1 MGEEKLANK
10 ILIGTRFFER
20 KPDKIKIIEEF
31 ARQALLC
38 GTSVLIAV
46 NIKEDKTGAINNP
59 QLKVPGVDIFGV
71 NPWGKFIPAL
81 NTLVYKSR
89 NSGAE
94 FLLLASAEMRFTP
107 AHFSQLQSFID
118 KDTLVVG
125 AVLPGHDFQEGERP
139 GNGRTVPWNTLS
151 IWNLDYLSRTGF
163 PLISDALAD
172 GKNAG
177 VEEVSTIALLQKIY
191 PFLTAKLVKLTGITR
206 EIKYWDE
213 ERLQRYQIELANRIS
228 CPEAQMKVFNI
239 PAPKIIHINAQK

>member
-1 MGEEKLANK
+1 MGAEKLENK
-10 ILIGTRFFER
+10 IFIGTRFFEK

-31 ARQALLC
+31 ANQALLS
-38 GTSVLIAV
+38 GTPLLVAV

-59 QLKVPGVDIFGV
+59 KLKIPGVQVFGV

-81 NTLVYKSR
+81 NTLVSKAKA
-89 NSGAE
+89 NGAD
-94 FLLLASAEMRFTP
+94 FLLLASSEMRFTP
-107 AHFSQLQSFID
+107 HHLYQLQTFMD

-125 AVLPGHDFQEGERP
+125 AALPGHDFREGERE

-151 IWNLDYLSRTGF
+151 LWNLEYLSRTGF

-191 PFLTAKLVKLTGITR
+191 PFLAAKLVNLPGITR
-206 EIKYWDE
+206 ETKYWDE
-213 ERLQRYQIELANRIS
+213 WRLKRYETELGNRIS

-239 PAPKIIHINAQK
+239 PAPKIIHIKS